1 MKELIE
7 RIYRNCFA
15 PQTLINLGVHNTWEA
30 GYRAIGKALKKIL
43 DEKNDL

>member
-15 PQTLINLGVHNTWEA
+15 PQTLINLETYNKWEE
-30 GYRAIGKALKKIL
+30 GYRAIGKALKEIL
-43 DEKNDL
+43 EK